1 MEDLAQRLSSILS
14 DEKSMKQIEELASM
28 LALPADSTPPASQ
41 PEAKGQPG
49 EGSPDISGLISL
61 AKGLEGSIE
70 EDENIRLIRA
80 LRPLLGEARRKRADS
95 AVRLL
100 KMINLLP
107 LITKSGL
114 LGGDGLGIL

>member
-28 LALPADSTPPASQ
+28 LGLPADSTPPASQ

-80 LRPLLGEARRKRADS
+80 LRPLLSEARRKRADS